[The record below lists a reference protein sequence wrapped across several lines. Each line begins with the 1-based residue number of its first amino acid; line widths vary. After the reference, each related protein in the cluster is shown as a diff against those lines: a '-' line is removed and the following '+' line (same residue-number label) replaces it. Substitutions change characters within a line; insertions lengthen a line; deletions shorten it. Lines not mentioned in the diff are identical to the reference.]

1 MELATRHEFDLTL
14 SSQVTG
20 RGVWVN
26 ANAPELLWGLPGGTP
41 GISSSGWVASPS
53 PSQADE
59 TGDPTRESPLA
70 VAKRRITPTVVRV
83 ESSLYN
89 LREPGTT
96 EESQRLNDK
105 VNNNLLI
112 RLIVPGHALQESESF
127 HR

>member
-20 RGVWVN
+20 RGVRVN

-59 TGDPTRESPLA
+59 TGDPTRESPHDRGEKANHPQLYGLSEA
-70 VAKRRITPTVVRV
+70 FTILGNQEQRR
-83 ESSLYN
+83 N
-89 LREPGTT
+89 LKGWD
-96 EESQRLNDK
+96 DK
-105 VNNNLLI
+105 VNNNLIGLI
-112 RLIVPGHALQESESF
+112 GTAGHAI
-127 HR
+127 